1 METDAPILRHLAQN
15 AYQQNKPL
23 SVTIAPDNTQSYNA
37 FKKYCNNHNLIFVP
51 TLVLEITDFQDKNF
65 YEKESV
71 YKIKFN

>member
-23 SVTIAPDNTQSYNA
+23 SVTIASDNTQSYNA